1 MPGVLDGYIR
11 QDIYGGQTH
20 EEKND
25 FTAAAFDAD
34 LKQLL
39 LHG

>member
-11 QDIYGGQTH
+11 QDIYGGQNH
-20 EEKND
+20 EEKSG
-25 FTAAAFDAD
+25 FTAAAFDAG
-34 LKQLL
+34 LKQFS